1 MVKSVA
7 EQIREMGDRL
17 MQIHNEAL
25 MSEPSNNELDWDVV
39 EDLVVFMKN
48 DPYFYRNDVYPC
60 MVNVQE
66 TVKHGGKFNKK
77 SMLPIVEKAINEY
90 IKKFD
95 IKKLPED
102 LMNSSQK
109 MECISKILNDEKEN
123 FRKGTY

>member
-17 MQIHNEAL
+17 MQIHNDTP
-25 MSEPSNNELDWDVV
+25 MSEPSNELDWDIV
-39 EDLVVFMKN
+39 EDLVIFMKN
-48 DPYFYRNDVYPC
+48 DPDFYRRNVYPC
-60 MVNVQE
+60 MVDVQE
-66 TVKHGGKFNKK
+66 TVRHGGKFNKK

-95 IKKLPED
+95 IKKRPED

-109 MECISKILNDEKEN
+109 MECISKMLNDEKEN